1 MFRNYIVIT
10 FRNFIKQRWY
20 SIINLLGLTAGLTA
34 AMLILIFVL
43 HELSYDKFHNQ
54 NQNIYRVITN
64 INIGGKQQ
72 TFALSQTPLGPEIN
86 RRYPEFISYTRIH
99 RSWNSILISQNGSK
113 FYEKNLI
120 TADSSFFETFDFK
133 IIQGNPKEML
143 TRPYTIVLTES
154 MAKKYFPNKNAI
166 GEILT
171 VNNNKDYEITGIIE
185 DPPANSHFTFDGILS
200 FITLYQGEM
209 AKWMDSWIGNI
220 NYYTYLKTNGSK
232 NKTEL
237 EDLINK
243 VVLEKAGQS
252 FEDYGFSLSTN
263 LQSITDIH
271 LYSDFEHEIQPQ
283 GDVTYVYIFIAV
295 SIFILVI
302 ASINFMN
309 LSTARS
315 AKRAQE
321 VGIRK
326 VVGSKCRSLIF
337 QFIGESL
344 IYSVLS
350 FLFAILFT
358 EFLLPYFGQI
368 MNRELFGIYNNLSV
382 LGLFL
387 IISLTVGT
395 FSGVYPAFYLS
406 SFKPTKVLKGELTQ
420 GKSGTSFR
428 NILVITQFAIS
439 VILIISTITVY
450 KQLSY
455 IQNKKLG
462 FDKESV
468 IIVPLRLKSL
478 KDKINTIKSEVE
490 TIPGVIS
497 TSASQN
503 YFGNSFS
510 GNAYRFEGMADN
522 ETLLMSY
529 IEVDYDFFDLY
540 KMNFIEGR
548 GFSREFRTDEKSVV
562 MNQAAAKLS
571 GLDKVLNTMVWAPD
585 STEYKVVGIVKD
597 FHFQS
602 LRQSIEPVMILPVKN
617 NLSYLSIKIQK
628 DLIPETMNRLE
639 RKWQEI
645 DNSRPFDYFF
655 LDEEIGHYYK
665 QETRLGQMYLYFSI
679 LAVII
684 ALLGLFGLSAYMAEQ
699 KYKEIGIRKVFGA
712 SINSIVFKLSK
723 NFLKLVLISNILA
736 WPIAYLLMKRW
747 LKNFAYTE
755 GLAWWIFTFA
765 TLLSLGIAFLT
776 ISIQSYR
783 AAITNPAESLKNE

>member
-1 MFRNYIVIT
+1 MFRNYIVVT
-10 FRNFIKQRWY
+10 FRNFIKQKWY

-43 HELSYDKFHNQ
+43 HELSYDKFHDQ

-86 RRYPEFISYTRIH
+86 RRYPEFTSYTRIH
-99 RSWNSILISQNGSK
+99 RSWNSILISKNESK

-120 TADSSFFETFDFK
+120 SADSSFFETFDFK

-143 TRPYTIVLTES
+143 ARPYTIVLTES
-154 MAKKYFPNKNAI
+154 MAKKYFPDKNAI

-171 VNNNKDYEITGIIE
+171 VNNNKDYEVTGIIE

-232 NKTEL
+232 SKTEL
-237 EDLINK
+237 EDLINE

-263 LQSITDIH
+263 LQNITHIH
-271 LYSDFEHEIQPQ
+271 LHSDFEHEIQPQ

-326 VVGSKCRSLIF
+326 VVGSKRRSLIF

-344 IYSVLS
+344 IYSILS

-358 EFLLPYFGQI
+358 EFLIHYFGQI
-368 MNRELFGIYNNLSV
+368 MNRDLFGIYNNLNV

-387 IISLTVGT
+387 IISLIVGI
-395 FSGVYPAFYLS
+395 FSGIYPAFYLS

-428 NILVITQFAIS
+428 NLLVITQFAIS
-439 VILIISTITVY
+439 VILIISTVTVY
-450 KQLSY
+450 KQLAY

-468 IIVPLRLKSL
+468 IIVPLRLNSL

-548 GFSREFRTDEKSVV
+548 GFSREFRTDEKTVV

-571 GLDKVLNTMVWAPD
+571 GLDNVLNTTVWAPD
-585 STEYKVVGIVKD
+585 STEYKVIGIVKD

-628 DLIPETMNRLE
+628 DIIQETINRLE

-655 LDEEIGHYYK
+655 LDEEIGNFYR
-665 QETRLGQMYLYFSI
+665 QETKLGQIYLYFSI

-712 SINSIVFKLSK
+712 SINSIIYRLSR
-723 NFLKLVLISNILA
+723 NFLKLVLISNMLA
-736 WPIAYLLMKRW
+736 WPIAFLLMKRW
-747 LKNFAYTE
+747 LENFAYTK
-755 GLAWWIFTFA
+755 GLAWWIFIFA

-776 ISIQSYR
+776 VSIQAYR
-783 AAITNPAESLKNE
+783 AAIANPAESLKNE